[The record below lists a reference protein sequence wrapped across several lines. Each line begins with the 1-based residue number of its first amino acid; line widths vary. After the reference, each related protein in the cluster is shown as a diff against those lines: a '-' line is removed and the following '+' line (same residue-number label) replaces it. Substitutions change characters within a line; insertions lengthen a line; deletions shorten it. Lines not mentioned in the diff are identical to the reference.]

1 MMRHLSVA
9 TALLM
14 AGSAMPAVAQDSQ
27 PAPPSDTQP
36 SDTQPSAGIEDIVV
50 TATRREERLQEI
62 PVTVTALTND
72 TLAGA
77 GIVDIRS
84 LTAVVPGYSGNRTTS
99 VILPV
104 IRGVGSGGVS
114 VGDEPNVATYI
125 DGIYQPDAFSNATE
139 LVEVE
144 RVEVLRG
151 PQGTVFGRNATG
163 GLINVIT
170 PDPSFV
176 PRGRVAVRY
185 GRLRND
191 SNDYDVRGYVTS
203 GLSDTVAFDI
213 AGLYRETDPYIEN
226 VASGE
231 DYGWIRVFDVRS
243 KLLFEPSDT
252 VQFVLTGGYANQRS
266 TINASQPIDDNTVG
280 KLMPGVILPQKPWQ
294 TSANWEPRVDY
305 EKITVSLRGR
315 IELDAFNIETAT
327 GYMHNSGEQFIDAD
341 SSNLDLAQ
349 INLPTIKAE
358 AFSQEV
364 RLLSAGSGPFNWLV
378 GAYGFYMTGLFDADF
393 VVPNPAGPL
402 TLPLIHTYLLP
413 ESKTTSFAGFAEGTY
428 ALTDELFLTVGARYT
443 TEKREFIQVLNG
455 NVVPPGW
462 VDKRFNRATY
472 RAALR
477 YQFTEDA
484 NIYASYGTG
493 FKSGVYNLLSP
504 STVPVDPEKIKAWEG
519 GLKADPF
526 YWLRTNV
533 SVFHYD
539 YSDLQVQARNADGS
553 GFVLLN
559 AATSELYGGEAE
571 ATIIPTDGLNIRTA
585 VSYLHG
591 EYTDFPGA
599 QDFVPRPQGGNA
611 AVVTDASGNKVIRA
625 PRFTAMLGV
634 DWRIPLAG
642 GELGLAGNFFH
653 SSRVYYDAPNRYS
666 QDPYEMVSGE
676 ISWTTAEDLRFSLWA
691 TNLTNAKVAQQI
703 RPGAPGTDILY
714 EKPRVVGVGA
724 EYRF

>member
-1 MMRHLSVA
+1 
-9 TALLM
+9 
-14 AGSAMPAVAQDSQ
+14 
-27 PAPPSDTQP
+27 
-36 SDTQPSAGIEDIVV
+36 
-50 TATRREERLQEI
+50 
-62 PVTVTALTND
+62 
-72 TLAGA
+72 
-77 GIVDIRS
+77 
-84 LTAVVPGYSGNRTTS
+84 
-99 VILPV
+99 
-104 IRGVGSGGVS
+104 
-114 VGDEPNVATYI
+114 
-125 DGIYQPDAFSNATE
+125 
-139 LVEVE
+139 
-144 RVEVLRG
+144 
-151 PQGTVFGRNATG
+151 
-163 GLINVIT
+163 
-170 PDPSFV
+170 
-176 PRGRVAVRY
+176 
-185 GRLRND
+185 
-191 SNDYDVRGYVTS
+191 
-203 GLSDTVAFDI
+203 
-213 AGLYRETDPYIEN
+213 
-226 VASGE
+226 
-231 DYGWIRVFDVRS
+231 
-243 KLLFEPSDT
+243 
-252 VQFVLTGGYANQRS
+252 
-266 TINASQPIDDNTVG
+266 
-280 KLMPGVILPQKPWQ
+280 MPGVILPQKPWQ

-305 EKITVSLRGR
+305 EKVSLSLRGR

-327 GYMHNSGEQFIDAD
+327 GYMHNSAEQFIDAD

-349 INLPTIKAE
+349 INLPSLEAE

-364 RLLSAGSGPFNWLV
+364 RLLSAGGGPFNWLV
-378 GAYGFYMTGLFDADF
+378 GAYAFHLKGQLEADF
-393 VVPNPAGPL
+393 ANANPAGPL
-402 TLPLIHTYLLP
+402 TLPLLHTSMNP
-413 ESKTTSFAGFAEGTY
+413 DTKTTSFAGFAEGTY
-428 ALTDELFLTVGARYT
+428 ALTDELFLTAGLRYT
-443 TEKREFIQVLNG
+443 TEKREFIQIING

-477 YQFTEDA
+477 YQFTDDA

-493 FKSGVYNLLSP
+493 FKSGVYNTFSP

-526 YWLRTNV
+526 YWLRTNF

-539 YSDLQVQARNADGS
+539 YSDLQVQARNSDGS

-591 EYTDFPGA
+591 EYTNFPGA
-599 QDFVPRPQGGNA
+599 QDFVPRPQGGNM
-611 AVVTDASGNKVIRA
+611 AVVADASGNNVIRA

-666 QDPYEMVSGE
+666 QDPYETVSGE

-703 RPGAPGTDILY
+703 RPGVPGTDILY